1 MDARAL
7 TEPVDR
13 RTARAYVKQLKA
25 SGRMPSASP
34 VGLIIGVAV
43 FAVFLLMF
51 GTVFIGIIGS
61 ILSMRAGGFAAV
73 VPVLVFAAL
82 VVGAGFVIWG
92 LFTGRIGS
100 GPLRAYRLD
109 RFAQANGMTWY
120 PEAKAPA
127 LPGMI
132 FDAGHSRVATD
143 ILRGDRPRLVEFA
156 NYRYKTGSGKNES
169 THTWGYV
176 AVKLANPLP
185 HIVLDATGN
194 NGWFGS
200 NLPESFDKHQRLSLE
215 GDFDR
220 YFALYCPAGYERDA
234 LYLFT
239 PDIMARFVDNA
250 AALDVEIVDDWLFLY
265 AQRDLS
271 TLDPATWE
279 WLFSVV
285 RSLLDKLAQW
295 ERWRD
300 DRLMDA
306 AAVPGAAS
314 LPFAAAPGVLT
325 PPTAPPAGVAP
336 GGRRLKSRFSVFGLI
351 LVVGFLVIWAW
362 SFLAPLI
369 TAVVGSVGGR

>member
-1 MDARAL
+1 
-7 TEPVDR
+7 
-13 RTARAYVKQLKA
+13 
-25 SGRMPSASP
+25 MPSASP
-34 VGLIIGVAV
+34 VGLIIGVVV

-51 GTVFIGIIGS
+51 GSVFVGIIGS
-61 ILSMRAGGFAAV
+61 ILSLRGGEASVFAIA
-73 VPVLVFAAL
+73 PVLVFTAL
-82 VVGAGFVIWG
+82 VFAAGFVIWG
-92 LFTGRIGS
+92 LFTGRIGA

-200 NLPESFDKHQRLSLE
+200 NLPESFDTHQRLSLE

-220 YFALYCPAGYERDA
+220 YFALYCPEGYERDA

-300 DRLMDA
+300 DRLTDA
-306 AAVPGAAS
+306 ATTRAAASGGAA
-314 LPFAAAPGVLT
+314 LPFAAPTSALT
-325 PPTAPPAGVAP
+325 PPGTLTTPPVGVAP
-336 GGRRLKSRFSVFGLI
+336 QGRRLKSRFSVFGAI
-351 LVVGFLVIWAW
+351 LVVGFLAIWAW
-362 SFLAPLI
+362 SFVSPILA
-369 TAVVGSVGGR
+369 AVFGR